1 MEQNEQKKSELGNM
15 ATATGPEELTGSDR
29 NLMFSGKRT
38 GYWRQ
43 AGFRQAGFRLATAG
57 CQVGRQ
63 ADRLDGWQEGR
74 RAGLMAG
81 RLEGGSAGWQVSRTG
96 IKKPVAGQAF

>member
-1 MEQNEQKKSELGNM
+1 MEQNEQKKSGLGNM

-29 NLMFSGKRT
+29 SLMFSGKRT

-43 AGFRQAGFRLATAG
+43 AGFRLATAR

-63 ADRLDGWQEGR
+63 ADRLEGWQEGR
-74 RAGLMAG
+74 LEGWQ
-81 RLEGGSAGWQVSRTG
+81 EGGSAGWQVSRTG

>member
-1 MEQNEQKKSELGNM
+1 MEQNEQKKSGLGNM
-15 ATATGPEELTGSDR
+15 ATGPEELTGSDR

-63 ADRLDGWQEGR
+63 ADRLDG
-74 RAGLMAG
+74 
-81 RLEGGSAGWQVSRTG
+81 
-96 IKKPVAGQAF
+96 GQA